1 MKRLIVLF
9 FTLMLAGG
17 TGLSSEAAG
26 ADLQGVVVRAGG
38 TEPVTKAN
46 VALQGISENS
56 RTFTSI
62 TSDAGKFI
70 IRSVPAGK
78 YELTVT
84 RPGYVQSD
92 QSLTLEDDPRARNVI
107 VALNPTG
114 AISGRIFDEFG
125 EPVIGAEVRAMK
137 SFYQH
142 GGRILVPMQSAVT
155 DDRGEYRL

>member
-70 IRSVPAGK
+70 ILSVPAGK
-78 YELTVT
+78 YELTLIRT
-84 RPGYVQSD
+84 GYVPSD
-92 QSLTLEDDPRARNVI
+92 QSLTTGDDPRAQN
-107 VALNPTG
+107 
-114 AISGRIFDEFG
+114 D
-125 EPVIGAEVRAMK
+125 M
-137 SFYQH
+137 
-142 GGRILVPMQSAVT
+142 VPI
-155 DDRGEYRL
+155 

>member
-1 MKRLIVLF
+1 MKRSIVLF
-9 FTLMLAGG
+9 FALILGG

-46 VALQGISENS
+46 IALQDISENS

-62 TSDAGKFI
+62 TTEAGKFI
-70 IRSVPAGK
+70 IRDVPAGK

-92 QSLTLEDDPRARNVI
+92 QSLTLADHPRPRNVI
-107 VALNPTG
+107 VA
-114 AISGRIFDEFG
+114 
-125 EPVIGAEVRAMK
+125 
-137 SFYQH
+137 
-142 GGRILVPMQSAVT
+142 
-155 DDRGEYRL
+155 